1 MFPNCALTNRV
12 GRHTVRLRLSVNYN
26 TFAKSNCVSCAP
38 KSHHFHCSS
47 STTPLCSFCET
58 AAQFRLYIGCCF
70 LSCAEGLTMKCT
82 TIHNIY
88 ASTMMLLVGVDI
100 FRTSSVWQ
108 RLGSIHLVGLH
119 THKFPNFRPT
129 YPPRTQ
135 KIMTSLW
142 QKYIGIC
149 IALDPPPPHFGQY
162 VLHVCSLIMRM
173 NPTFPA
179 IFPSWLLFPI
189 TYVLPACRWSTRQSH
204 DRTTGSMMS
213 RFFRTTDSIY
223 S

>member
-1 MFPNCALTNRV
+1 
-12 GRHTVRLRLSVNYN
+12 
-26 TFAKSNCVSCAP
+26 
-38 KSHHFHCSS
+38 
-47 STTPLCSFCET
+47 
-58 AAQFRLYIGCCF
+58 
-70 LSCAEGLTMKCT
+70 MKCT

-142 QKYIGIC
+142 QKYIGIRKALNPLRCGRTKWMAPYDASFVIHRKYPHSAPVEIIHIHYC
-149 IALDPPPPHFGQY
+149 IC
-162 VLHVCSLIMRM
+162 VLVDATISSLI
-173 NPTFPA
+173 NNLQHVTIGLSVSA
-179 IFPSWLLFPI
+179 K
-189 TYVLPACRWSTRQSH
+189 QS
-204 DRTTGSMMS
+204 RNQTTL
-213 RFFRTTDSIY
+213 IK
-223 S
+223 